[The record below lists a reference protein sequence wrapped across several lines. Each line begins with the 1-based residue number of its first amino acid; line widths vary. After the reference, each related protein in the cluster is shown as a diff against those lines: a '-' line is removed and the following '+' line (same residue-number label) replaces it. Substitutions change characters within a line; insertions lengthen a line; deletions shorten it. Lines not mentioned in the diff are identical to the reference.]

1 MADPQVL
8 RFVKA
13 AAARLSA
20 ADVFLDNSKY
30 LDATYLAGYVIECSL
45 KALLLSYV
53 PLPERPEFIREYF
66 RGATAHDFE
75 FLVHQLRQRGANIT
89 PDIRKLLSRSHRI
102 WTTELRYESG
112 YGRAKDTEFLRDASE
127 RILSWSRRSVT

>member
-20 ADVFLDNSKY
+20 ADVLLDNSKY
-30 LDATYLAGYVIECSL
+30 LDATYLAGYVVECSL

-53 PLPERPEFIREYF
+53 P
-66 RGATAHDFE
+66 
-75 FLVHQLRQRGANIT
+75 
-89 PDIRKLLSRSHRI
+89 
-102 WTTELRYESG
+102 
-112 YGRAKDTEFLRDASE
+112 
-127 RILSWSRRSVT
+127 